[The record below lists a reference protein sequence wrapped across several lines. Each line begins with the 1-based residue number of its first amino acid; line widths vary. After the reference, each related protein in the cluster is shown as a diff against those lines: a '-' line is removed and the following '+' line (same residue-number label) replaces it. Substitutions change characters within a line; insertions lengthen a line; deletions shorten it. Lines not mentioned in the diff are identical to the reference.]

1 MSDGGY
7 RVRLA
12 RPEEAPVLGAI
23 ERAAASR
30 FATIG
35 LERIAQGRPT
45 SEPEY
50 LEAVGGG
57 RLWVVEEEGGGIA
70 GLAIADILDGE
81 GFLAEISVRPEHG
94 GRRLAARMIDAVATW
109 AAAQGCGSLRL
120 TTFNDVPW
128 NRPYYERLGFVVLDE
143 AEAGPQLR
151 SVRERERARGV
162 DSHGP
167 RVCMARKIGS

>member
-23 ERAAASR
+23 ERAAAAR
-30 FATIG
+30 FAGIG

-50 LEAVGGG
+50 REAIGGG

-70 GLAIADILDGE
+70 GLAIADILDGA

-94 GRRLAARMIDAVATW
+94 GRRLAARMIDAVAAW
-109 AAAQGCGSLRL
+109 AAAQGCTSLRL

-143 AEAGPQLR
+143 ADAGPQLR
-151 SVRERERARGV
+151 SVRKRERARGV

-167 RVCMARKIGS
+167 RVCMVRKIGS